1 MMKPEIFIFDVDGVM
16 TDGKFYYTSEG
27 KMMKKFGPDD
37 NDALGLLDPFIK
49 VQFIT
54 GDKKGFPITKKR
66 IGIDMKRPIELVS
79 TLQRIDWIKEHYDP
93 KRVIYMGDGIFDSFV
108 FSKVGYSIATANAD
122 TYAKSKA
129 KYTNFPLPTFIIYEP
144 MLLLFKIFKI
154 IFKKSLI
161 CTKSLP
167 G

>member
-54 GDKKGFPITKKR
+54 GDKKDFQLLKEDWYRHEKTYR
-66 IGIDMKRPIELVS
+66 IS
-79 TLQRIDWIKEHYDP
+79 
-93 KRVIYMGDGIFDSFV
+93 
-108 FSKVGYSIATANAD
+108 
-122 TYAKSKA
+122 
-129 KYTNFPLPTFIIYEP
+129 
-144 MLLLFKIFKI
+144 
-154 IFKKSLI
+154 
-161 CTKSLP
+161 
-167 G
+167 